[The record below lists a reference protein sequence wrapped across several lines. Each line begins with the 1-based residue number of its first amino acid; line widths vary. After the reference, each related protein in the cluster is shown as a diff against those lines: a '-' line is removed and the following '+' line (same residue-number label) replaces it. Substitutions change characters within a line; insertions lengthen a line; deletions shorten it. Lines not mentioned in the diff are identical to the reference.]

1 MFDNT
6 VTGYLVRC
14 VNDIKKLLSWVISA
28 KETTYGN
35 ITDDKRLLLNLM
47 EPTIEFI
54 TKCIFK
60 DATRVCNGFLCGNN
74 TCLKQYMLQDL
85 ICFGIGS

>member
-14 VNDIKKLLSWVISA
+14 VNEIKNLLSRVISA
-28 KETTYGN
+28 KETTNQN

-60 DATRVCNGFLCGNN
+60 DVTQVCNGFLCSNN

>member
-14 VNDIKKLLSWVISA
+14 VNDIKNLLPWVVSV
-28 KETTYGN
+28 KETASGN
-35 ITDDKRLLLNLM
+35 IIDDKRLLVSLM

-60 DATRVCNGFLCGNN
+60 DATQVCNGVSCSNN
-74 TCLKQYMLQDL
+74 TCLKQCTRQ
-85 ICFGIGS
+85 G